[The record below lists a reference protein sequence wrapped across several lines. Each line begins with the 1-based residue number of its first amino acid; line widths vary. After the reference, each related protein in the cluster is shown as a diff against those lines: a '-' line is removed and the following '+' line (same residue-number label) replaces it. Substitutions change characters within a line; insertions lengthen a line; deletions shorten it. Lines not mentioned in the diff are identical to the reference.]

1 MSEKDAATRLRDL
14 LFELET
20 PLSQISRGITA
31 LVIIGAQ
38 PDDTARA
45 VDFVTGALE
54 VHFGKVQETW
64 KAEWK
69 RTMRNDPTK
78 AQEVRS

>member
-1 MSEKDAATRLRDL
+1 MSEKDPQTRLRDL

-20 PLSQISRGITA
+20 PLAEIKRGIAA
-31 LVIIGAQ
+31 LVIIGTSRGE
-38 PDDTARA
+38 TAEA

-54 VHFGKVQETW
+54 VHFGKVQEMW

-69 RTMRNDPTK
+69 RTMRNDPSVE
-78 AQEVRS
+78 AGA